1 MVVRQVPKDNWCV
14 ICDEQ
19 LSEVEISHD
28 GSLRVFWSLP
38 GDREICM
45 CRGCFGKLKQ
55 MINEFTFEEEQK

>member
-28 GSLRVFWSLP
+28 GSLRVFFGVCL
-38 GDREICM
+38 EIEKFVCAVTAL
-45 CRGCFGKLKQ
+45 G
-55 MINEFTFEEEQK
+55 N

>member
-28 GSLRVFWSLP
+28 GSLTAVQWSWLLHFP
-38 GDREICM
+38 MLFPPPFQQNIPWW
-45 CRGCFGKLKQ
+45 F
-55 MINEFTFEEEQK
+55 

>member
-1 MVVRQVPKDNWCV
+1 MVIRQVPKDNWCV

-38 GDREICM
+38 GIEKFVCTAIALR
-45 CRGCFGKLKQ
+45 
-55 MINEFTFEEEQK
+55 N

>member
-28 GSLRVFWSLP
+28 GSLRVFWSNP
-38 GDREICM
+38 NDREICL
-45 CRGCFGKLKQ
+45 CRKCFNNLKT
-55 MINEFTFEEEQK
+55 MINEIDLEDE